1 MIHRFK
7 LLQADALIKNDI
19 GTQENR
25 DAMKTIAFQQ
35 RETVSQQGLDFSNK
49 GCWRQEFRYPDME
62 WLMTDIRGSV
72 NELISIYAQE
82 DPIYSKKIE
91 SYGIPQIEYWTNIN
105 EPGSMNVMHDHRLHH
120 YVAVYYI
127 QGTDTGDIVWHNPI
141 NVTQSCHPHG
151 PFVSRYSYTPK
162 DGDLIVWPAWMPHE
176 TEINQSDRQR
186 INVAFNI
193 RFETPRYM

>member
-35 RETVSQQGLDFSNK
+35 RETASQQGLDFSNK

>member
-1 MIHRFK
+1 
-7 LLQADALIKNDI
+7 
-19 GTQENR
+19 
-25 DAMKTIAFQQ
+25 
-35 RETVSQQGLDFSNK
+35 
-49 GCWRQEFRYPDME
+49 
-62 WLMTDIRGSV
+62 MTDIRGSV